1 MRKSCLLAPS
11 GRGGA
16 SSRNLGTTLKP
27 SPVCNPI
34 LPHLLSSRRLNY
46 HVEIGNPEEIQ
57 KYEETF
63 AEEVKTRGADF
74 KYFQDQ
80 GRNLNALISQG
91 S

>member
-1 MRKSCLLAPS
+1 M
-11 GRGGA
+11 
-16 SSRNLGTTLKP
+16 
-27 SPVCNPI
+27 
-34 LPHLLSSRRLNY
+34 LNY
-46 HVEIGNPEEIQ
+46 HVEIANPEEIQ

-91 S
+91 SIGVLS